1 MLQAQIEVSK
11 IDRIEIFSRFRQL
24 SRGDSQHLAVRAYD
38 KDGNVFSTLDGF
50 RFDWDVVSGSENIRR
65 IPMKD
70 SHMSAHGHSHL
81 DVAE

>member
-1 MLQAQIEVSK
+1 VLQAQIEVAK

-24 SRGDSQHLAVRAYD
+24 SRGDSQHLAVRAFD
-38 KDGNVFSTLDGF
+38 KEGNVFSTLDGF
-50 RFDWDVVSGSENIRR
+50 RFDWDVVSGSQNIRR

-70 SHMSAHGHSHL
+70 SHMKAHGHSHL